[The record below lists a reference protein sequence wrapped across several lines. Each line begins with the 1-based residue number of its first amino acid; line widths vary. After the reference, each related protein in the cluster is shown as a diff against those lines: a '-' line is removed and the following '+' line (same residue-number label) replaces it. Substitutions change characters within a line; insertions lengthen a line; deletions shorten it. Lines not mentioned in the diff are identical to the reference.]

1 MGVIVFPK
9 NGKILARIVFIQNS
23 ENDQN
28 RVTAKLNSEAK
39 SKMAIPQKGLKWP
52 TISKKSLP
60 EGFWSK
66 KVMEHA
72 FLKSHIL
79 PQNLFV
85 PTLASTTAT
94 WPFSWHKEPKIDFGS
109 INLA

>member
-39 SKMAIPQKGLKWP
+39 SKMAILQKGLKWP
-52 TISKKSLP
+52 NISKKSLP
-60 EGFWSK
+60 EEIWAK
-66 KVMEHA
+66 KGTEHA
-72 FLKSHIL
+72 SKSSDISKL
-79 PQNLFV
+79 
-85 PTLASTTAT
+85 
-94 WPFSWHKEPKIDFGS
+94 
-109 INLA
+109 